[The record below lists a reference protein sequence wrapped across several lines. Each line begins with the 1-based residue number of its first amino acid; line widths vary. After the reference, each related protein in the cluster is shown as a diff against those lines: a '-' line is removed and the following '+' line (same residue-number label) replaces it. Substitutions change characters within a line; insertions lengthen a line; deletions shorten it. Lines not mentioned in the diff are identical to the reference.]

1 MPTFPSPLPMSSY
14 LLFRSC
20 SLTALLV
27 YVLLSLAPFKV
38 KAGDLS
44 DGFLAKSPS
53 VIDDARLS
61 TVKSNK
67 VSSPVFKR
75 SAYNPAVLHLRYTS
89 ASGETTNQKYNAF
102 IDFTLIGS
110 DSVPLGRR
118 IELNS
123 QRFKQLL
130 GRLYSSLSRQEVI
143 DISDSVS
150 PSRQLFDILIAPILP
165 LLSQQNITTLLISA
179 DRGLQAI
186 PFSALS
192 DGEKFFGDHFAFSL
206 TPSLVLTNFEDLD
219 QLTGNK
225 LLALGASQF
234 DGLSPLPLVPQE
246 LDGIMIK
253 GPKEKFLNNSF
264 TPNTFLEKAS
274 DPIYSN
280 VHVATHADFDPGGP
294 TRSQIHSGTGPI
306 AFDQLIKLRRAR
318 KGVPL
323 ELIVFSACRT
333 ALGDAESELGFA
345 GLALQAGAK
354 SAVGTLWYVDDVVTS
369 AYFVQM
375 YRYLSQG
382 IPKAEAMQLTRQAFI
397 RGLVRLDGNRIVG
410 ADGIDLLTGLSDNQQ
425 RRVANG
431 INHPFYWS
439 GIQLMG
445 TPW

>member
-1 MPTFPSPLPMSSY
+1 MSFQ
-14 LLFRSC
+14 LLIRSC
-20 SLTALLV
+20 SLASLLV
-27 YVLLSLAPFKV
+27 YVLLSLTPLKV

-44 DGFLAKSPS
+44 DDFLAKAPS

-61 TVKSNK
+61 TVKPIN

-75 SAYNPAVLHLRYTS
+75 STYNPAVLHLRYTS
-89 ASGETTNQKYNAF
+89 ASGETTNKKFNAF

-192 DGEKFFGDHFAFSL
+192 DGEKFFGDRFAFSL

-264 TPNTFLEKAS
+264 TPSTFLEEAS

-306 AFDQLIKLRRAR
+306 AFDQLIKLRRSR

-333 ALGDAESELGFA
+333 ALGDSESELGFA

-397 RGLVRLDGNRIVG
+397 RGLIRLDGNRIVG
-410 ADGIDLLTGLSDNQQ
+410 ADGINLLTGLSDNQQ